1 MKSKHAHGSLWA
13 RFSDIMSVESLHN
26 ILPTGRLNE
35 MATDARGGRRWEG
48 INMALRLSGCKLRV
62 LRVPLASGRL
72 GRTAQQ
78 KYGGREGTPKYEIE
92 HERGAADR
100 DDRADERERTN
111 AAGVSPNLI
120 WLNGTVRRRQRH
132 LIPCRGPRCSDN
144 CLNRL
149 KADQL

>member
-1 MKSKHAHGSLWA
+1 
-13 RFSDIMSVESLHN
+13 
-26 ILPTGRLNE
+26 

-72 GRTAQQ
+72 GRTEGRAVENCDAQQ

-100 DDRADERERTN
+100 DDRANER
-111 AAGVSPNLI
+111 
-120 WLNGTVRRRQRH
+120 
-132 LIPCRGPRCSDN
+132 RGCFS
-144 CLNRL
+144 
-149 KADQL
+149 

>member
-1 MKSKHAHGSLWA
+1 
-13 RFSDIMSVESLHN
+13 
-26 ILPTGRLNE
+26 

-72 GRTAQQ
+72 GRTVENCDAQQ
-78 KYGGREGTPKYEIE
+78 KYGGREGTPKCEIE

-132 LIPCRGPRCSDN
+132 LIPRRGPRCSDN
-144 CLNRL
+144 CLN
-149 KADQL
+149 